1 MTNNKNPL
9 VTIGI
14 PTYNRADGFL
24 KKALQSAVEQTYKN
38 LEIIVSDNC
47 STDNTKSLVNGFS
60 DARIR
65 YVQHPMNI
73 GANNNFNFCVD
84 NAKGKYF
91 LLLHDD
97 DLIDPDFI
105 EACMNAVRGD
115 LNVGVIFT
123 GIRVIDENANILWE
137 TPNRGTGLS
146 TTDFFLSWFSEQTA
160 LYLCSTLFNTKRLQ
174 ELGGF
179 HSKTNHF
186 QDVVAEVIL
195 SAKYGRIDIF
205 DVKASFRKH
214 ADNMGG
220 AITSIKAWCEDC
232 IYLLDIMC
240 NLLTEKEPHIREK
253 GLRFFARKNYKHAS
267 TIKSPIKR
275 FQAYQMINRTFE
287 NSLSPYQFVYYRDV
301 NPLWIKIRKK
311 ISDILN

>member
-14 PTYNRADGFL
+14 PTYNRANGFL
-24 KKALQSAVEQTYKN
+24 KKALKSAVEQTYNN

-47 STDNTKSLVNGFS
+47 STDNTKPLVNGFS
-60 DARIR
+60 DARIK
-65 YVQHPMNI
+65 YVQHPINI
-73 GANNNFNFCVD
+73 GANNNFNFCVE

-105 EACMNAVRGD
+105 ETCMNAVRGD
-115 LNVGVIFT
+115 VNVGVIFT
-123 GIRVIDENANILWE
+123 GNRVIDKNANIFRE
-137 TPNRGTGLS
+137 TPNRGVNLS
-146 TTDFFLSWFSEQTA
+146 TTDFFLSWFSGQTA
-160 LYLCSTLFNTKRLQ
+160 LYLCSTVFNTKRLQ

-179 HSKTNHF
+179 RSKTNYF

-195 SAKYGRIDIF
+195 AAKYGRIDVYDI
-205 DVKASFRKH
+205 KASYRRH
-214 ADNMGG
+214 ADNISG
-220 AITSIKAWCEDC
+220 AITGIKAWCEDC

-240 NLLTEKEPHIREK
+240 NLVTEKEPHIREK
-253 GLRFFARKNYKHAS
+253 GLRFFARKNYKLAS

-287 NSLSPYQFVYYRDV
+287 NSLSPYQFIYYRDI
-301 NPLWIKIRKK
+301 NPSLIKIRKK
-311 ISDILN
+311 ISSLLN

>member
-1 MTNNKNPL
+1 MAINTNPL

-14 PTYNRADGFL
+14 PTYNRANGFL
-24 KKALQSAVEQTYKN
+24 KKALKSAVKQTYKN

-47 STDNTKSLVNGFS
+47 STDHTESLVNDFC
-60 DARIR
+60 DARIK
-65 YVQHPMNI
+65 YVKHPRNI

-97 DLIDPDFI
+97 DLIDPDLI
-105 EACMNAVRGD
+105 ETCMNAVKGEG
-115 LNVGVIFT
+115 NVGVIFT
-123 GIRVIDENANILWE
+123 GNRVIDQNANTLWE
-137 TPNRGTGLS
+137 TPNRGKGLS

-179 HSKTNHF
+179 QSKTNHF

-195 SAKYGRIDIF
+195 AAKYDRVDIY

-214 ADNMGG
+214 SDN
-220 AITSIKAWCEDC
+220 ISFNTEINAWCEDC
-232 IYLLDIMC
+232 IYLLDILC
-240 NLLTEKEPHIREK
+240 NLAADKKPQVRK
-253 GLRFFARKNYKHAS
+253 RGLHYFARMNYKLAS

-275 FQAYQMINRTFE
+275 FMTYRMINRTFE
-287 NSLSPYQFVYYRDV
+287 RCFSPFQFIYYRDI
-301 NPLWIKIRKK
+301 NPLKIKAKRKFKK
-311 ISDILN
+311 ILHQ

>member
-1 MTNNKNPL
+1 MTNNKYPL

-47 STDNTKSLVNGFS
+47 STDHTESLVDDFS
-60 DARIR
+60 DTRIR
-65 YVQHPMNI
+65 YVKHPMNI

-84 NAKGKYF
+84 NAKGEYF

-105 EACMNAVRGD
+105 ETCMSAVRD
-115 LNVGVIFT
+115 DVAVGVIFT
-123 GIRVIDENANILWE
+123 GSRVIDKNANILWE
-137 TPNRGTGLS
+137 TPNRGVGLS

-179 HSKTNHF
+179 RSKTNHF

-195 SAKYGRIDIF
+195 AAKYGRTDVY

-214 ADNMGG
+214 DDNMGG
-220 AITSIKAWCEDC
+220 NWSSVKAWCEDSL
-232 IYLLDIMC
+232 YLLDIMC
-240 NLLTEKEPHIREK
+240 GLKPEYKKIIFQK
-253 GLRFFARKNYKHAS
+253 GTQYFFIKHYRLAS
-267 TIKSPIKR
+267 TIKPFIQLLKAYLTGFWLFGYKYSQLRFIYSKDIKPV
-275 FQAYQMINRTFE
+275 MKK
-287 NSLSPYQFVYYRDV
+287 L
-301 NPLWIKIRKK
+301 KRKLRRK
-311 ISDILN
+311 TW

>member
-14 PTYNRADGFL
+14 PTYNRANGFL

-47 STDNTKSLVNGFS
+47 STDHTESLVNDFS
-60 DARIR
+60 DTRIR
-65 YVQHPMNI
+65 YVKHPRNI
-73 GANNNFNFCVD
+73 GANNNFNFCVE
-84 NAKGKYF
+84 NAKGEYF

-97 DLIDPDFI
+97 DLIDPDLI
-105 EACMNAVRGD
+105 ETCMNAVKGD
-115 LNVGVIFT
+115 VNVGVIFT
-123 GIRVIDENANILWE
+123 GNRVIDENANTLWE

-179 HSKTNHF
+179 QSKTNHF

-195 SAKYGRIDIF
+195 VAKYGRIDIY
-205 DVKASFRKH
+205 DIKASFRKH
-214 ADNMGG
+214 SKNMSVTTG
-220 AITSIKAWCEDC
+220 IKAWCEDC
-232 IYLLDIMC
+232 IYLLGIMC
-240 NLLTEKEPHIREK
+240 NLVAEKESQIRKK
-253 GLRFFARKNYKHAS
+253 GLRYFARMNYKLAS
-267 TIKSPIKR
+267 TIKSPINR
-275 FQAYQMINRTFE
+275 FRAYRMINRTFDYC
-287 NSLSPYQFVYYRDV
+287 LSPTQFLYYRDI
-301 NPLWIKIRKK
+301 NPLRIKAIRKIKK
-311 ISDILN
+311 IIHY